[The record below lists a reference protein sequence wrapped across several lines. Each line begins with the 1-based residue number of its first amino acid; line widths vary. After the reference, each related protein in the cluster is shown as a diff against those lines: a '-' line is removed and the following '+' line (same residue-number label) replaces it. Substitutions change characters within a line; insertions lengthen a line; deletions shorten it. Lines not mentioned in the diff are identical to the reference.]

1 MIKLAGTFGN
11 QSVRWDLV
19 PGSYVL
25 GRSSDIN
32 LVVPDNTVSR
42 RHAKIDVSPDGKE
55 CFLEDLGSHNGTFVN
70 GRQVTA
76 RLQIQPG
83 DQIMFGQTRFQLV
96 DDDAPGSSAP
106 SLRKAT
112 ISETITEQS
121 VYLPMGE
128 ALKLLPARIKDIP
141 ELLPT
146 LFEIARSLELSETEA
161 TMLEKSLSLI
171 SKVIPADRLA
181 VLFVSP
187 DQSEIYTAATVLP
200 GGRDPGQFTLSRTIV
215 REMLNQ
221 KKAILIG
228 DPKSDPRF
236 AQQQSIVVSAL
247 KSAMAVPM
255 LDQDKIL
262 GILYV
267 DTTNPLCR
275 YNDEYLRLL
284 ATFGNIVASRLLN
297 YTLQRER
304 EERQLMEAELQRA
317 AGIQKNLLVTEP
329 TAIAGYQVHAFQL
342 QSHLVGGDLY
352 DVTVLPD
359 GRMVFLVADVSGK
372 GLGAALLMS
381 NILAA
386 FRILYSDPDF
396 SLGRAIQR
404 VNSQLVSYSAPEVFA
419 TLFIG
424 LAAPDSGEIQYINAG
439 HNPPLLVRPSGEL
452 STLEPTGVLVGAF
465 EFDGWQHAT
474 VRLASGDFIL
484 VFTDGVT
491 EAAKGEE
498 QFGEERL
505 REVVL
510 SSRSETPREIVAR
523 LMQKI
528 GGFVGK
534 ARQSDDITMLL
545 VRRA

>member
-1 MIKLAGTFGN
+1 MMKLVGTFGG
-11 QSVRWDLV
+11 QMVRWDLL

-25 GRSSDIN
+25 GRSADN
-32 LVVPDNTVSR
+32 DLPVPDNTVSR
-42 RHAKIDVSPDGKE
+42 SHAKIEISPDGQD
-55 CFLEDLGSHNGTFVN
+55 CFLEDMGSHNGTFVN

-76 RLQIQPG
+76 RFQIRPG
-83 DQIMFGQTRFQLV
+83 DQIMFGQTRFQLL
-96 DDDAPGSSAP
+96 DDSATGSSQR
-106 SLRKAT
+106 SLPRT
-112 ISETITEQS
+112 SISETVREQS

-128 ALKLLPARIKDIP
+128 ALKPLPARIKDIP

-146 LFEIARSLELSETEA
+146 LFEIARSLELSETEEM
-161 TMLEKSLSLI
+161 MLEKALNLI
-171 SKVIPADRLA
+171 SRVIPADRLA

-200 GGRDPGQFTLSRTIV
+200 GGRDPGLFTLSRTIV
-215 REMLNQ
+215 GEMLSQ

-228 DPKSDPRF
+228 DPQTDPRF
-236 AQQQSIVVSAL
+236 AKQQSIVVAAL

-255 LDQDKIL
+255 LDQEKIL

-267 DTTNPLCR
+267 DTTNPLYR

-297 YTLQRER
+297 YSLQVER
-304 EERQLMEAELQRA
+304 EERRLIEAELQRA
-317 AGIQKNLLVTEP
+317 AEIQKDLLVTEP

-352 DVTVLPD
+352 DVTTLPD

-386 FRILYSDPDF
+386 FRILYRDPDF
-396 SLGRAIQR
+396 SLERAVER

-424 LAAPDSGEIQYINAG
+424 LATPDSDEIQFINAG
-439 HNPPLLVRPSGEL
+439 HNPPLLVRPSGEMT
-452 STLEPTGVLVGAF
+452 TLEPTGVLVGAF
-465 EFDGWQHAT
+465 EFDGWQAAT
-474 VRLASGDFIL
+474 VRMMPGDFIL

-491 EAAKGEE
+491 EATKGEE
-498 QFGEERL
+498 QFGEKRL
-505 REVVL
+505 RDVIL
-510 SSRSETPREIVAR
+510 SHRTENPPEIVAR
-523 LMQKI
+523 LMHEI
-528 GGFVGK
+528 HDFVGK
-534 ARQSDDITMLL
+534 ASQSDDITL
-545 VRRA
+545 VLVKRV